1 MARPRTAWYRDYL
14 RARVRAYASATLSQ
28 FTATGEPVWAGEG
41 NYDPESGAIPF
52 ARVRFFERGTGG
64 VWLGESGKRETGR
77 GKREDQEEAIL
88 SDNAEKVRAT
98 IAEEGASFIGDI
110 QAITGLTMLAVREA
124 IRELV
129 AWGIVTND
137 TVEALREIA
146 RWKPLIP
153 RTGADPT
160 SWLPADYNPS
170 PNRRFVRTRPSV
182 RRLPKW
188 RRPDRP
194 GAAVSG
200 WTGRWSLVRRRGT
213 MGPDLPEE
221 ERAER
226 IARQWLARYGIVS
239 RDWWRRE
246 RPPVS
251 WRLIYREL
259 KRLEYRGEVRR
270 GYFVKGLGGAQFA
283 LPEAVEWL
291 RAVASEGQS
300 SAGFVVMAAS
310 DPATVY
316 NLPLE
321 LVDRD
326 PLSRPRGSGALL
338 VTRRGRIAMAA
349 EGRGRRFSV
358 AEWLSPEETAAA
370 KKALIEH
377 LRGEKSARYLM

>member
-1 MARPRTAWYRDYL
+1 
-14 RARVRAYASATLSQ
+14 
-28 FTATGEPVWAGEG
+28 
-41 NYDPESGAIPF
+41 
-52 ARVRFFERGTGG
+52 
-64 VWLGESGKRETGR
+64 
-77 GKREDQEEAIL
+77 
-88 SDNAEKVRAT
+88 
-98 IAEEGASFIGDI
+98 
-110 QAITGLTMLAVREA
+110 
-124 IRELV
+124 
-129 AWGIVTND
+129 
-137 TVEALREIA
+137 
-146 RWKPLIP
+146 LIP
-153 RTGADPT
+153 RTGVDPT

-194 GAAVSG
+194 GAAASG

-226 IARQWLARYGIVS
+226 IARQWLTRYGIVS

-251 WRLIYREL
+251 WRSIYREL
-259 KRLEYRGEVRR
+259 KRLEFRGEVRR

-283 LPEAVEWL
+283 LPDAVEWL
-291 RAVASEGQS
+291 RTVASEDPS
-300 SAGFVVMAAS
+300 SAGFVVMAAN
-310 DPATVY
+310 DPANVY

-338 VTRRGRIAMAA
+338 VTRGGRVAIAI
-349 EGRGRRFSV
+349 EGRGKRFSV
-358 AEWLSPEETAAA
+358 ADWLTVDEIAAA
-370 KKALIEH
+370 KKAVIEY
-377 LRGEKSARYLM
+377 LRGERGASYFM